1 MIILY
6 LFCYHILGKKMTED
20 LYFYFHGPRRIV
32 LKKAILK
39 ELHPRAFSAPGF
51 DLDEI
56 LDLELKL

>member
-1 MIILY
+1 
-6 LFCYHILGKKMTED
+6 MTED

-39 ELHPRAFSAPGF
+39 ELHPRDFSAPGF